1 MALKIA
7 RAIVSESLGR
17 IVTSHDMLGSDQVE
31 FALAMFDKLPYSLRR
46 LFPVDIGE
54 VAPGPVGVAEIL
66 KGGWVVRCP
75 FCSGMEYVA
84 PPAASF
90 LCCSCWNRGVGGR
103 MLAVKFPSIDEQV
116 AIESTLLLRPDGMTR
131 DWLHGE
137 GVADLRR
144 QNSER
149 GIRGV

>member
-31 FALAMFDKLPYSLRR
+31 FALAMWDRLPYSIRR
-46 LFPVDIGE
+46 LFPVGIGD

-66 KGGWVVRCP
+66 KGGWIVRCP

-90 LCCSCWNRGVGGR
+90 LCCSCWNRGVGGKL
-103 MLAVKFPSIDEQV
+103 LAVKFPGVDEQI
-116 AIESTLLLRPDGMTR
+116 AIESALLLRPDGMTR

-137 GVADLRR
+137 GVADLHR
-144 QNSER
+144 QNHEH
-149 GIRGV
+149 GIREA

>member
-1 MALKIA
+1 
-7 RAIVSESLGR
+7 
-17 IVTSHDMLGSDQVE
+17 MLGSDQVG

-90 LCCSCWNRGVGGR
+90 LCCSCWNRGVGGKL
-103 MLAVKFPSIDEQV
+103 LAVKFPSIDEQV
-116 AIESTLLLRPDGMTR
+116 AIESALLRRPDGMTR
-131 DWLHGE
+131 DWLRGE
-137 GVADLRR
+137 RVGDLLR

-149 GIRGV
+149 GIREV